1 MIKQR
6 LTERDVLYVYSVL
19 MKHAQKNFAKK
30 EYLQSLDYLKAAA
43 KWAYDFN
50 YFYTDAVAES
60 LLKQISKTCLKS
72 ISIDVSHSEKRF
84 VLLDSFCWDNR
95 GLTQQYLRAM
105 MSMNADILYLQ
116 TGGDFSGGQD
126 IIRELSE
133 YKKAKVYSCEK
144 FPKNDIERARI
155 LIEQIQAFAPSKIFL
170 HLSPWDVVAL
180 MVCHSING
188 PLKYNINLTD
198 HAYWMGGSFIDYNIE
213 FRGYGKTV
221 SLEKRGLKPEQLLAL
236 PYYPIKSKSA
246 EFQGFPPLK
255 EGTVKL
261 FTGGS
266 LYKMMGKQDVFFR
279 MMDDILDLSNDT
291 VILVAGFNSSSTFEQ
306 KKAGMKHGD
315 RVVLI
320 GIRRDIDAVF
330 AHCDIYLGTYP
341 FSGGLMSQYAA
352 MNKKPIIA
360 YAESDDVVNRLEGV
374 INHYQDAV
382 KTYSNWHAMLD
393 YADRLIHDDKFRLQE
408 GKRVSQ
414 ALMTPKLFNKTFEEV
429 ISANEML
436 WKWSLEKID
445 YKSFADYYLE
455 LENNYL
461 HAGMKSLVGHMKFKV
476 LCLFPTLMRVYMPIM
491 WSLFKYHK
499 RRCWL
504 L

>member
-6 LTERDVLYVYSVL
+6 LTERDVLHVYSVL
-19 MKHAQKNFAKK
+19 MKYAQKNFLKRK
-30 EYLQSLDYLKAAA
+30 YPQSLDYLKVATN
-43 KWAYDFN
+43 WAYNFN
-50 YFYTDAVAES
+50 YFYTDTVAEN
-60 LLKQISKTCLKS
+60 LLKQISKTCLRS

-126 IIRELSE
+126 IIHELSE

-144 FPKNDIERARI
+144 FPKSDIERARI

-170 HLSPWDVVAL
+170 HLSPSDVVAL

-188 PLKYNINLTD
+188 PVKYNINLTD
-198 HAYWMGGSFIDYNIE
+198 HAYWMGSSFIDYNIE

-221 SLEKRGLKPEQLLAL
+221 SLEKRGLKSEQLLAL

-266 LYKMMGKQDVFFR
+266 LYKMMGKQDIFFR
-279 MMDDILDLSNDT
+279 MMDDILDLSADA

-306 KKAGMKHGD
+306 KRAKMKHGD
-315 RVVLI
+315 RVILI

-352 MNKKPIIA
+352 INKKPIIA
-360 YAESDDVVNRLEGV
+360 YADPRDAWDHLEGL
-374 INHYQDAV
+374 INHYQNGM
-382 KTYSNWHAMLD
+382 KTYTDWRAMLN
-393 YADRLIHDDKFRLQE
+393 YADRLIHDKKFRLQE
-408 GKRVSQ
+408 GERISQ
-414 ALMTPKLFNKTFEEV
+414 SMMTPELFNKNFEEV
-429 ISANEML
+429 ISTNKIL
-436 WKWSLEKID
+436 WDWDWERID
-445 YKSFADYYLE
+445 YETLASRYLE
-455 LENNYL
+455 LENIYL
-461 HAGMKSLVGHMKFKV
+461 HTGMKGLVGHMKLKV
-476 LCLFPTLMRVYMPIM
+476 LCLFPSFMGVVMSLMWNYI
-491 WSLFKYHK
+491 LNKYHR
-499 RRCWL
+499 RRC
-504 L
+504 

>member
-6 LTERDVLYVYSVL
+6 LTERDVLHVYSVL
-19 MKHAQKNFAKK
+19 LKHAQKNFSKR
-30 EYLQSLDYLKAAA
+30 EYSQSLDYLKVAA
-43 KWAYDFN
+43 KWAYNFN
-50 YFYTDAVAES
+50 YFYTDAIAES
-60 LLKQISKTCLKS
+60 LLKQISKTCLKN
-72 ISIDVSHSEKRF
+72 ISIDISHSEKRF

-133 YKKAKVYSCEK
+133 YKKAKVYSSEK
-144 FPKNDIERARI
+144 FPKNDIERACI

-170 HLSPWDVVAL
+170 HLSPWEVVAL

-188 PLKYNINLTD
+188 PVKYNINLTD
-198 HAYWMGGSFIDYNIE
+198 HAYWMGSSFIDYNIE
-213 FRGYGKTV
+213 FRGYGRTV

-236 PYYPIKSKSA
+236 PYYPIESKSA
-246 EFQGFPPLK
+246 EFQGFLSLK

-266 LYKMMGKQDVFFR
+266 LYKMMGKQDIFFR
-279 MMDDILDLSNDT
+279 MMDDILDLSTNA

-306 KKAGMKHGD
+306 KRAEMKHGD
-315 RVVLI
+315 RVITI
-320 GIRRDIDAVF
+320 GIRRDINAVF

-360 YAESDDVVNRLEGV
+360 YAESNDVVNRVEGV
-374 INHYQDAV
+374 INHFQDGV
-382 KTYSNWHAMLD
+382 KTYSDWSAMLD
-393 YADRLIHDDKFRLQE
+393 YADRLIHNKKFRLEE
-408 GKRVSQ
+408 GEKNNQ
-414 ALMTPKLFNKTFEEV
+414 ALMTPDLFNKTFEEI
-429 ISANEML
+429 ISTNKML
-436 WKWSLEKID
+436 WNWNLEKID
-445 YKSFADYYLE
+445 YKSFANYYLE

-461 HAGMKSLVGHMKFKV
+461 HSGMKSLVGHMKLKM
-476 LCLFPTLMRVYMPIM
+476 LCLFPSFMGVIMSLMWRLLLNEY
-491 WSLFKYHK
+491 YK
-499 RRCWL
+499 RRC
-504 L
+504 